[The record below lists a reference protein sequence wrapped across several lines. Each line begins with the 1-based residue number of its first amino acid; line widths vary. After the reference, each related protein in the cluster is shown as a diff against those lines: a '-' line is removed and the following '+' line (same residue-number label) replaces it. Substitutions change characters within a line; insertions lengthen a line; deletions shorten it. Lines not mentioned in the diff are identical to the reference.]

1 MSNDN
6 TLSKFGLKVGG
17 NLVGKKRDG
26 MGRYRPPLETCKG
39 QHVMLKM
46 AALLLQPP
54 NKTPNDT
61 YGDILVPLVI
71 EKRVC

>member
-39 QHVMLKM
+39 QHVMLKT

-54 NKTPNDT
+54 IKP
-61 YGDILVPLVI
+61 PLAHMEI
-71 EKRVC
+71 Y